1 MADEPVTVVARI
13 RAKPGMDSQVLEELL
28 KVVVPT
34 RAEAGCINY
43 DLHQAADDP
52 CLFLFHEN
60 WVHKQALDEHLQKPY
75 LKTLIENT
83 SEMLAEPIEISLWK
97 MIGSPK

>member
-13 RAKPGMDSQVLEELL
+13 RAKPGMESQVLEELL
-28 KVVVPT
+28 KVVAPT

-43 DLHQAADDP
+43 DPHQAADDP
-52 CLFLFHEN
+52 SLFLFHEN
-60 WVHKQALDEHLQKPY
+60 WVSKQALDEHLQKPY
-75 LKTLIENT
+75 LKALIEKT

-97 MIGSPK
+97 MIGAPK